1 MPRKKTL
8 NPSYVQLSLFDDA
21 DFEETPAPAS
31 RKSVPKKAQSPV
43 KSKKRDKWTELM
55 EQARRQMEEAIR
67 EGHVIRI
74 VTGIPCSDSDEE
86 DEATDGEEMQETEM
100 PDVEDV
106 ESAFA
111 QENAQTPPAS
121 DPVLRIRSKNK
132 RLKVTFADGTVFCE
146 MYASDTMILTLN
158 HLGPE
163 RVAAL
168 RMVANHLPLVSRE
181 VYPAYAEWTKD
192 LADGWHLLAQSDTN
206 QKYLQLRSIFEQLHL
221 DAKIEIGEFDVM
233 EKSVSLAPRIK
244 KTKRKA
250 MMSATFAD
258 GFVIPED
265 MSGTVFVAILE
276 HIGMEKVRRTHMQV
290 SARKALL
297 TSNKLYPE
305 QVQLASGLWLTVP
318 TTIKAKQKVL
328 QVISSM
334 THVKFTVDVTE

>member
-21 DFEETPAPAS
+21 DFADNPAPAS
-31 RKSVPKKAQSPV
+31 QKSVSKKAKSPG
-43 KSKKRDKWTELM
+43 KKKKRDIWAEQLEL
-55 EQARRQMEEAIR
+55 ARLQMEEAIR
-67 EGHVIRI
+67 KGTVLTIDM
-74 VTGIPCSDSDEE
+74 GIPCSDSDEE
-86 DEATDGEEMQETEM
+86 DTATDAEEMQEAVVS
-100 PDVEDV
+100 DAEDV
-106 ESAFA
+106 ESALI
-111 QENAQTPPAS
+111 QENDQTPPAS
-121 DPVLRIRSKNK
+121 EPVLRMRSKNK

-168 RMVANHLPLVSRE
+168 GMVANHLPLVSRE

-192 LADGWHLLAQSDTN
+192 LADGWHLLAQSDTD
-206 QKYLQLRSIFEQLHL
+206 QKYLQLRSIVEKLHL

-250 MMSATFAD
+250 TMSATFAD

-265 MSGTVFVAILE
+265 LSGTVFVAILE
-276 HIGMEKVRRTHMQV
+276 HIGMDKVRRTHMQV